1 MCIRDRDI
9 NRKTLVGLSLQNS
22 TKKIPDGAYALKSGG
37 KGAKDVLGH
46 ITSSYFSP
54 TLDKPIAMAL
64 LKNGKALKGQIV
76 DIPIE
81 SGNILKATVVEPQFY
96 DIEGKRQ
103 NV

>member
-1 MCIRDRDI
+1 MCIRD
-9 NRKTLVGLSLQNS
+9 S
-22 TKKIPDGAYALKSGG
+22 
-37 KGAKDVLGH
+37 

-76 DIPIE
+76 DIPTE